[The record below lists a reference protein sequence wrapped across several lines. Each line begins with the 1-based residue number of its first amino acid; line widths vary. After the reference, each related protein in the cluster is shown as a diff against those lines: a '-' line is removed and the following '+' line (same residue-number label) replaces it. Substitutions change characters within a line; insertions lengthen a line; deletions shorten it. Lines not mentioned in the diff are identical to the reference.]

1 MSDPYFITVS
11 VITVAAA
18 IIALEFKE
26 LIYGAI
32 ALAVM
37 LLGVAMLFI
46 LLEATFIAMF
56 QITVYVGAVVVLIIF
71 TIMLV
76 RREAWLRLSEGGKRR
91 VMGAVIA
98 LTTITLLT
106 ALLTS
111 SNLIRLQS
119 TNPSTIS
126 IVEVSEQLLTYY
138 SPVLIVLALTIA
150 SSVIGALVLAKVER
164 GKQDMQEQEHVEQQD
179 EGLSKAELSDIA
191 RSSDASNNNN
201 SIIDNKGEP
210 SLDSNMNVSGGKQ
223 GDGRIN

>member
-18 IIALEFKE
+18 VIALEFKE

-32 ALAVM
+32 ALAIM
-37 LLGVAMLFI
+37 LLGVAMFFV

-76 RREAWLRLSEGGKRR
+76 RREAWLRLDEGGKRR

-98 LTTITLLT
+98 LAMIALLT
-106 ALLTS
+106 AMVTS
-111 SNLIRLQS
+111 SSISRLQGNAS
-119 TNPSTIS
+119 AVSM
-126 IVEVSEQLLTYY
+126 VELSEQLLTYY
-138 SPVLIVLALTIA
+138 SPVLIVLALTLA

-164 GKQDMQEQEHVEQQD
+164 GKREQEAGVGEEVEGV
-179 EGLSKAELSDIA
+179 EYAKGELSDIA
-191 RSSDASNNNN
+191 RSSNSEPNTNIGTNTGSDA
-201 SIIDNKGEP
+201 
-210 SLDSNMNVSGGKQ
+210 LGGKK
-223 GDGRIN
+223 GDGSIN